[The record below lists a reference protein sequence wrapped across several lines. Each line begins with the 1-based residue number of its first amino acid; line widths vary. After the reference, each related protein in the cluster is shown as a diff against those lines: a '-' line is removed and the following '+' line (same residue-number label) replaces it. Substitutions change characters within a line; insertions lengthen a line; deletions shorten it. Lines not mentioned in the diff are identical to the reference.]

1 MNSTVQSN
9 VLLAAVAALACAMG
23 FAQSSGEA
31 IYKQKCQNCHGPDGM
46 ANSGIGKVMKV
57 KPVNDPEVKKL
68 TEAEMIEIALNGKG
82 KMQSWKNELTNAQIK
97 GAVDYFRTFIK

>member
-1 MNSTVQSN
+1 MKNTMRASLV
-9 VLLAAVAALACAMG
+9 LAAVAALACAMG

-68 TEAEMIEIALNGKG
+68 TEAEMIDLARNGMG
-82 KMQSWKNELTNAQIK
+82 KMQPYKDELRGAQIK
-97 GAVDYFRTFIK
+97 ASVDYFRTFIK

>member
-1 MNSTVQSN
+1 MNSTVRSN

-68 TEAEMIEIALNGKG
+68 TEAEMICLLYT
-82 KMQSWKNELTNAQIK
+82 SRC
-97 GAVDYFRTFIK
+97 V